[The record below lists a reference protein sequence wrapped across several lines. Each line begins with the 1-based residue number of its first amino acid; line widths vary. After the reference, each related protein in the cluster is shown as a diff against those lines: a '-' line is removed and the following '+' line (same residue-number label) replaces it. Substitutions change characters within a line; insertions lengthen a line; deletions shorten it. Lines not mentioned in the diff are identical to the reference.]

1 MKLRKFRRK
10 KFEKV
15 IDLDVTLTLTP
26 KKGCTPKPTPPERII
41 RSGPFF
47 TGIHTRLVV
56 TKVRI
61 VFVEFFLSFSRFCSS
76 NLKNYVF

>member
-26 KKGCTPKPTPPERII
+26 KKGCTPKPTSPERMI
-41 RSGPFF
+41 RFSSFF
-47 TGIHTRLVV
+47 TGMYTRLVV
-56 TKVRI
+56 TKVCMG
-61 VFVEFFLSFSRFCSS
+61 FAEFFLVFEI
-76 NLKNYVF
+76 YVIT